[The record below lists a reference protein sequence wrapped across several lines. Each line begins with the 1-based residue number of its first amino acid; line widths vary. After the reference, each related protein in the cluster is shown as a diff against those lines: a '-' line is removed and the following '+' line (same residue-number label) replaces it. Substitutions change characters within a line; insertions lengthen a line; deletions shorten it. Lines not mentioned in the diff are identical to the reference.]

1 MNNKTLC
8 PSLLLCLSLLAP
20 LSCLGETAAAPYP
33 LAHPPRLADYLP
45 PPPAAAAAAAVAA
58 LGAVLG
64 APRLR
69 PAEPVRR
76 GRAPAPW
83 GETG

>member
-45 PPPAAAAAAAVAA
+45 PPPAATTEEHT
-58 LGAVLG
+58 
-64 APRLR
+64 
-69 PAEPVRR
+69 AE
-76 GRAPAPW
+76 
-83 GETG
+83 

>member
-45 PPPAAAAAAAVAA
+45 PPPAAAAAAA
-58 LGAVLG
+58 G
-64 APRLR
+64 APRGAGGGGGRRGR
-69 PAEPVRR
+69 PPHVTR
-76 GRAPAPW
+76 GRAPDP
-83 GETG
+83 GG

>member
-45 PPPAAAAAAAVAA
+45 PPPAAVSASGVAEIGGVVAA
-58 LGAVLG
+58 EPLS
-64 APRLR
+64 P
-69 PAEPVRR
+69 PA
-76 GRAPAPW
+76 
-83 GETG
+83 

>member
-45 PPPAAAAAAAVAA
+45 PPPAAGSAAA
-58 LGAVLG
+58 G
-64 APRLR
+64 
-69 PAEPVRR
+69 
-76 GRAPAPW
+76 
-83 GETG
+83 

>member
-45 PPPAAAAAAAVAA
+45 PP
-58 LGAVLG
+58 
-64 APRLR
+64 APCW
-69 PAEPVRR
+69 ARR
-76 GRAPAPW
+76 SPRNACR
-83 GETG
+83 

>member
-45 PPPAAAAAAAVAA
+45 PPPAA
-58 LGAVLG
+58 
-64 APRLR
+64 
-69 PAEPVRR
+69 
-76 GRAPAPW
+76 
-83 GETG
+83 

>member
-45 PPPAAAAAAAVAA
+45 PPPAAALPDIPLLHPSSP
-58 LGAVLG
+58 LGYVPQHG
-64 APRLR
+64 SVR
-69 PAEPVRR
+69 PLS
-76 GRAPAPW
+76 
-83 GETG
+83 

>member
-45 PPPAAAAAAAVAA
+45 PPPAADSAAAVA
-58 LGAVLG
+58 
-64 APRLR
+64 
-69 PAEPVRR
+69 
-76 GRAPAPW
+76 
-83 GETG
+83 

>member
-33 LAHPPRLADYLP
+33 REIRRRAGDPR
-45 PPPAAAAAAAVAA
+45 
-58 LGAVLG
+58 
-64 APRLR
+64 
-69 PAEPVRR
+69 
-76 GRAPAPW
+76 
-83 GETG
+83 